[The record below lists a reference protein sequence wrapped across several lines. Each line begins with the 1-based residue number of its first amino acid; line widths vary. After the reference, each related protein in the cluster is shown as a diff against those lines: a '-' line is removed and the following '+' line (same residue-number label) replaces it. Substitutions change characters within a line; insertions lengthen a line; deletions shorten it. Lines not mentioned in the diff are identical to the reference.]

1 MFKIK
6 KEKSGVVESG
16 MCLKFEYQGK
26 GFYKGVVLHNGSQ
39 ISCAFLKEGEI
50 ADYRAKYD
58 ALFEYDDLCTVME
71 MYAVDSGD
79 DL

>member
-16 MCLKFEYQGK
+16 ISLKFEYQGK

-39 ISCAFLKEGEI
+39 ISCAFLKEGEDFEDEEEDEEI
-50 ADYRAKYD
+50 ANP
-58 ALFEYDDLCTVME
+58 FV
-71 MYAVDSGD
+71 V
-79 DL
+79 